1 MLHQISIYVTLS
13 LNKFY
18 QKSARK
24 STASGITHEKPS
36 DVVILSAPREEERRS
51 DEQRKRFG
59 DGDGEPD
66 AVDAEKFWQKK
77 YCGDLNDERA
87 QERNER
93 AGCAIVEPREKR
105 RTEDIETA
113 DEE

>member
-1 MLHQISIYVTLS
+1 MEISGVMVL
-13 LNKFY
+13 L
-18 QKSARK
+18 
-24 STASGITHEKPS
+24 P
-36 DVVILSAPREEERRS
+36 PCEEECCG
-51 DEQRKRFG
+51 DEQGERLG
-59 DGDGEPD
+59 GGDGEPD
-66 AVDAEKFWQKK
+66 AVDTKK
-77 YCGDLNDERA
+77 LRQDQDRGDLNDERA